1 MPFKIVRNDITK
13 VAADAIVNTANPEPK
28 YGSGTDAAVYQ
39 AAGAEELLAAR
50 KKIGSIAPG
59 ECAVTPAFRLPAKHI
74 IHTVGPAWVD
84 GEHGEFDILRSCYRK
99 SLLLADQLGCES
111 IAFPLIATGVYG
123 FPKDKALETALDVIR
138 THLESSELDV
148 TLVVF
153 NPGAFRIAQGLAD
166 KVEAYIDEKYVA
178 AQTAAEYGET
188 VGTTFSTAAAERR
201 AEARRRRLMEEE
213 RRREAWRRQFDNAG
227 MPFDAAEEK
236 EMAAPSADAFP
247 PAPSPSA
254 MPQMSMPLQEPV
266 FRPSAAKKAEKAPAS
281 GGAPA
286 GAAAKPSSGAAA
298 PSGAAKPSGLSL
310 DQVVKNLGESF
321 QARLLRMID
330 ERGLKDAQ
338 VYHGA
343 NLSKQVFSRIRCSE
357 NYIPTKRT
365 VLALAIGLKLNLDD
379 ARDLLASAGYALT
392 DNIAIDLIVRFC
404 IENEIYNMFEVNQI
418 VFKYTQSYLG
428 STME

>member
-28 YGSGTDAAVYQ
+28 YGSGTDAAVYK
-39 AAGAEELLAAR
+39 AAGEEELLAAR

-84 GEHGEFDILRSCYRK
+84 GEHGEFEILRSCYRK

-166 KVEAYIDEKYVA
+166 KVEAYIDEKYVR

-201 AEARRRRLMEEE
+201 AEARRRS
-213 RRREAWRRQFDNAG
+213 
-227 MPFDAAEEK
+227 AA
-236 EMAAPSADAFP
+236 
-247 PAPSPSA
+247 A
-254 MPQMSMPLQEPV
+254 MPQMSIPLQEPV
-266 FRPSAAKKAEKAPAS
+266 IRPSAAKKAEKAPAS

-286 GAAAKPSSGAAA
+286 PSSAA

-321 QARLLRMID
+321 QTRLLRMID

-392 DNIAIDLIVRFC
+392 DNSAIDLIVRFC

>member
-13 VAADAIVNTANPEPK
+13 VTADAVVNTANPEPK

-50 KKIGSIAPG
+50 KKIGRISPG
-59 ECAVTPAFRLPAKHI
+59 ECAVTPAFRLPARYI

-84 GEHGEFDILRSCYRK
+84 GAHGEFEILRSCYRK

-123 FPKDKALETALDVIR
+123 FPKDRALETALDVIR

-153 NPGAFRIAQGLAD
+153 GSGSYQVAQGLAD
-166 KVEAYIDEKYVA
+166 RVEAYIDEKYVA
-178 AQTAAEYGET
+178 AQTAAEYGEA
-188 VGTTFSTAAAERR
+188 VGSASVEASAARR

-213 RRREAWRRQFDNAG
+213 RQRAAWRRQYDNAG
-227 MPFDAAEEK
+227 FTFDAAEDK
-236 EMAAPSADAFP
+236 EMAAP
-247 PAPSPSA
+247 
-254 MPQMSMPLQEPV
+254 
-266 FRPSAAKKAEKAPAS
+266 
-281 GGAPA
+281 PA
-286 GAAAKPSSGAAA
+286 GAARPSSGAAA
-298 PSGAAKPSGLSL
+298 PAAAKKPSL

-330 ERGLKDAQ
+330 ERGLKDSE

-343 NLSKQVFSRIRCSE
+343 NISKQIFSNIRCNE
-357 NYIPTKRT
+357 GYIPTKRN
-365 VLALAIGLKLNLDD
+365 VLALAISLKLNLDD
-379 ARDLLASAGYALT
+379 TRDLLAAAGYALANNST
-392 DNIAIDLIVRFC
+392 VDLIVSFC
-404 IENEIYNMFEVNQI
+404 IENEIYNIFEVNGI
-418 VFKYTQSYLG
+418 LFKYTQTYLG
-428 STME
+428 STLE